1 MQANICFEGCG
12 KMDHSALIRV
22 SGLQVIYIGQGNKGG
37 PGPWLIQS
45 IPMARATCLTAEI
58 NSRIVPF

>member
-45 IPMARATCLTAEI
+45 IHREI
-58 NSRIVPF
+58 V